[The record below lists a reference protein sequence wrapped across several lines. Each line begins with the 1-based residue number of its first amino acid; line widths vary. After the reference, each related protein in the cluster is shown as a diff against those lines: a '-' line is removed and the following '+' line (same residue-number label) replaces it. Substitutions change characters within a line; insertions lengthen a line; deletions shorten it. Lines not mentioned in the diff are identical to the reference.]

1 MDGQPVSRPSVD
13 KSASFIAY
21 DGRDL
26 SANQNIADLNEA
38 LTHPFIRRPGRLM
51 PNGDYEVQVSIDGH
65 YYISGAVNGFPV
77 RFMVDLGA
85 ASSSIDLQIAKNAG
99 MRVGI
104 ATPINTAD
112 GQIITGVTEGNLITI
127 PNANIANARIMVL
140 EGTRSVLL
148 GADVLNALD
157 ISYSKGMMTI
167 KAIKKEGGH

>member
-1 MDGQPVSRPSVD
+1 MDGQPVSRPSID

-26 SANQNIADLNEA
+26 SANQNIADLNEDV
-38 LTHPFIRRPGRLM
+38 THPFIRRPGRLM

-77 RFMVDLGA
+77 RFMVDSGA

-99 MRVGI
+99 MRVGM

-112 GQIITGVTEGNLITI
+112 GQIIAGVTEGNLITI
-127 PNANIANARIMVL
+127 PNGNIANARIMVL